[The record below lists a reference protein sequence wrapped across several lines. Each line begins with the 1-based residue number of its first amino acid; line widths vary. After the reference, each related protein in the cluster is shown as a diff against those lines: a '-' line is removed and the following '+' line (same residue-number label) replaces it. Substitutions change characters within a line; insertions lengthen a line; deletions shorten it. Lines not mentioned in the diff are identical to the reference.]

1 MDTTASPL
9 SAPLLAPPPMDKTA
23 LLGGDARPMAP
34 HPGRWWMLCW
44 LSLLCA
50 AQGWVWNTFG
60 PLSQAVE
67 PMYGWSDGVIA
78 TMSAPLTTTT
88 RHPHSPGA

>member
-50 AQGWVWNTFG
+50 AQVRHLRSP
-60 PLSQAVE
+60 PLSPAQHV
-67 PMYGWSDGVIA
+67 
-78 TMSAPLTTTT
+78 
-88 RHPHSPGA
+88 SPGGERGIAATTDFTSPG

>member
-1 MDTTASPL
+1 M
-9 SAPLLAPPPMDKTA
+9 
-23 LLGGDARPMAP
+23 
-34 HPGRWWMLCW
+34 
-44 LSLLCA
+44 
-50 AQGWVWNTFG
+50 WNTFG

-78 TMSAPLTTTT
+78 TMSAPALLTTTT